1 MMFCKNVVLHGHFV
15 ICICPRLVRIYVASI
30 KHYLNTIKA
39 KQSAL
44 NARKPLVGGR
54 EPHLCSRLFGF
65 ELWPFNLA
73 PVGIHH
79 LVLSNLTAVHRIT
92 VAAAVLLPLANN
104 VGYAQVTPN
113 PSVPSHWE
121 NWTFV

>member
-1 MMFCKNVVLHGHFV
+1 VH
-15 ICICPRLVRIYVASI
+15 IDVASD
-30 KHYLNTIKA
+30 KHYLNAIKA

-92 VAAAVLLPLANN
+92 VAAAAPAVLLPLANN
-104 VGYAQVTPN
+104 VGYTQVTPN
-113 PSVPSHWE
+113 PSVLSHWE
-121 NWTFV
+121 NWTFL